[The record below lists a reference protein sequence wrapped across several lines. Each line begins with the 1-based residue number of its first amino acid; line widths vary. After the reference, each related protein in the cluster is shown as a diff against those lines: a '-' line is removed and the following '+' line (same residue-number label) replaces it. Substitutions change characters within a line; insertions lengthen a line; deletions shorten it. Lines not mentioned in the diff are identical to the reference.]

1 MTAFYKKKK
10 KKRFPDV
17 MPHQDPVCS
26 IRIMT
31 RFLED
36 VYLRKHLVKA
46 IIRLISPVKK
56 KYLKSGKVKQ
66 RSADIFISLL

>member
-1 MTAFYKKKK
+1 
-10 KKRFPDV
+10 

-36 VYLRKHLVKA
+36 VYLCKHLVKA
-46 IIRLISPVKK
+46 IIRLISPVKNK
-56 KYLKSGKVKQ
+56 NLKSGKVKQ
-66 RSADIFISLL
+66 KSADIFISL